1 MDHFMIGVILLL
13 GINLISR
20 LVNEKATGK
29 LEQDKKAALVDLFSK
44 NRIYTF
50 GIIIGI
56 IVLLVLNQKLK
67 FIDFWIAYSIYIVSV
82 LCLII
87 VSNYSSYKKL
97 KENDFPEEYIKS
109 YLISTSLRFIGI
121 VIFFAFIKF

>member
-1 MDHFMIGVILLL
+1 MIGVILLL